1 MTRLRAALVVALF
14 VFAAWEP
21 GVVIGEGGWQALK
34 LPAPKFELKDL
45 EGRTLRPADLAGKVA
60 VVDFWATWCAPCVV
74 EMPDL
79 VEFHES
85 LAGRSDV
92 AFLSFNV
99 TEEAEVV
106 AAFAKKR
113 KLPFRIFLADTVQDA
128 FGVEYY
134 PAKFVIDY
142 RDPAR
147 PLIRFRRDGTATG
160 AELHAKVKALLAEG
174 APRKAAPAKP

>member
-1 MTRLRAALVVALF
+1 VTRLRTLLVVLLF
-14 VFAAWEP
+14 LFAAWEP
-21 GVVIGEGGWQALK
+21 GVVIGEGGWQALDK
-34 LPAPKFELKDL
+34 PAPKFELKDL
-45 EGRTLRPADLAGKVA
+45 EGRTLRPADLAGKIA

-92 AFLSFNV
+92 VFLSFNV
-99 TEEAEVV
+99 TEEADVV

-113 KLPFRIFLADTVQDA
+113 KLPFRIFLADAVQDA

-134 PAKFVIDY
+134 PAKFVLDY
-142 RDPAR
+142 RDPGKPR
-147 PLIRFRRDGTATG
+147 IRFRRDGTATG
-160 AELHAKVKALLAEG
+160 ADLHAKVKALLAAN
-174 APRKAAPAKP
+174 APKKAAPAKP

>member
-1 MTRLRAALVVALF
+1 VTRLRTLLVVLLF
-14 VFAAWEP
+14 LFAAWEP
-21 GVVIGEGGWQALK
+21 GVVIGEDGWQALK

-45 EGRTLRPADLAGKVA
+45 EGRALRPADLAGKIA
-60 VVDFWATWCAPCVV
+60 VVDFWATWCAPCVI

-92 AFLSFNV
+92 VFLSFNV

-113 KLPFRIFLADTVQDA
+113 KLPFRIFLADTAQDG

-134 PAKFVIDY
+134 PAKFVLDY
-142 RDPAR
+142 RDPGK

-174 APRKAAPAKP
+174 AAKKAAPAKP